1 MGKTRKTKSHAAAAV
16 SPTGLQSL
24 RDAGFDEELFG
35 SEAHPE
41 GPITAIVEQ
50 LQSACVEDKM
60 CALQALSFLCQNQQ
74 RTQEIQDSDIV
85 KIVASWLM
93 DANKS
98 IRQATAGALRNLS
111 VCGVDVCES
120 LVERDVLTPLL
131 ALFAEYASDADWA
144 PVFDKSLANQLDER
158 SDTFLQA
165 IHLLSNLCESTAL
178 ALDPFNQTS
187 LVASLVRCMDV
198 TRFGSDI
205 ALGVAQCLLII
216 SEDNATAW
224 RLLNGYQRELN
235 VLLQP
240 LGDGRQTEA
249 SSVFLATLAAG
260 IVSNVPALAAGQ
272 TGAVF
277 AVLAHTLSFDSRTRL
292 GQLSSEMPVT
302 KLSKREQELFVLET
316 APEAGAGGDEA
327 SMEEEESAVQAN
339 LRRRRD
345 DLPTGVETAVK
356 EMGWWLS
363 AQRVAGEIITNLCS
377 AEDEGECGSG
387 RWNRLTSLFD

>member
-1 MGKTRKTKSHAAAAV
+1 MGKTRKPKSHAAAAAN
-16 SPTGLQSL
+16 PTGLQSL

-85 KIVASWLM
+85 PIVASWLM

-131 ALFAEYASDADWA
+131 ALFAEYAADGDWS
-144 PVFDKSLANQLDER
+144 PTFDKSLANQLDER
-158 SDTFLQA
+158 ADTFLQA
-165 IHLLSNLCESTAL
+165 IHLLSNLCESTSL
-178 ALDPFNQTS
+178 ALDPCNQ
-187 LVASLVRCMDV
+187 ASLVTGLVRCLDAQ
-198 TRFGSDI
+198 RFGSDI
-205 ALGVAQCLLII
+205 AIGVAQCLLIV

-224 RLLNGYQRELN
+224 RLLNAYQRELG

-240 LGDGRQTEA
+240 LPADRQTDSA
-249 SSVFLATLAAG
+249 SVFLATLAAG
-260 IVSNVPALAAGQ
+260 IVTNVPALAAGQ

-277 AVLAHTLSFDSRTRL
+277 AVLSHTLAFDSRTRL
-292 GQLSSEMPVT
+292 GQLTSDMPVT
-302 KLSKREQELFVLET
+302 KLSKREHELFVLET
-316 APEAGAGGDEA
+316 APGAGAAAGGDEA
-327 SMEEEESAVQAN
+327 TMEEEEESAVQAN
-339 LRRRRD
+339 RRRRRD

-356 EMGWWLS
+356 EIGWWLS

-377 AEDEGECGSG
+377 ADDEG
-387 RWNRLTSLFD
+387 